1 METHILFFVAAVAA
15 GAINT
20 LAGGGGLLTFPLL
33 TLVLSPV
40 TADAT
45 SSVALLPAYPTAV
58 WSTRRELAGAHR
70 RWLGFLLATSVV
82 GGLAGTLMLVRTDDR
97 NFVFLVPWV
106 VLGGTALFV
115 LEPIQVPTN
124 RSKRRTLRQD
134 SGTRAPTGTANTV
147 PSNKNKVLPLSAS
160 GHRIAAVIRESRVKP
175 THFEQP
181 ADTRVLPYSPTKKQ
195 NQSSPHTVL
204 SRKNIPYRPTN
215 ACSLPKFPDFTT
227 KGFSTKYLQIT
238 GFYIVWSP
246 IRIYRTL
253 RQALPYSPARDTV
266 PSDKHYRTLRQ
277 VLAYSPTSIT
287 VLRRKT

>member
-1 METHILFFVAAVAA
+1 VETHILFFVAAVAA

-40 TADAT
+40 AADAT
-45 SSVALLPAYPTAV
+45 SSAALLPAYPTAV
-58 WSTRRELAGAHR
+58 WSTRRELAGAYR
-70 RWLGFLLATSVV
+70 RWLGFLLATSAV

-181 ADTRVLPYSPTKKQ
+181 ADTRVLPYSPTKKAE
-195 NQSSPHTVL
+195 SVVT
-204 SRKNIPYRPTN
+204 
-215 ACSLPKFPDFTT
+215 A
-227 KGFSTKYLQIT
+227 
-238 GFYIVWSP
+238 
-246 IRIYRTL
+246 YRTL
-253 RQALPYSPARDTV
+253 PQEHTV
-266 PSDKHYRTLRQ
+266 PSDKCLL
-277 VLAYSPTSIT
+277 VPE
-287 VLRRKT
+287 VP